1 MNANNPKYILR
12 NYIAQNAIE
21 EAERGNF
28 LEVSGKRDPERNN
41 GFVCSVAEWLQAQ

>member
-21 EAERGNF
+21 EAEKGNF
-28 LEVSGKRDPERNN
+28 LEVSGLMRLKPSLTLTLKIPD
-41 GFVCSVAEWLQAQ
+41 SA